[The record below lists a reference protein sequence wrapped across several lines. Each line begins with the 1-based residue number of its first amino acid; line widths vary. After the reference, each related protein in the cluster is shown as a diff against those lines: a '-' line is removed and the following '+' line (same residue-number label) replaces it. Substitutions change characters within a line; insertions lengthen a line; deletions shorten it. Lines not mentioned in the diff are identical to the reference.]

1 MMGEMMNIRNKFAA
15 CAAGA
20 MALLLAACGQ
30 KESAPPPVEA
40 QPVAA
45 APTPANEGAH
55 PEASPHG
62 DVTAHDAASG
72 TAAPAQG
79 MPPKKGDQKADPN
92 SDMAGMKMP
101 K

>member
-1 MMGEMMNIRNKFAA
+1 MNIRNKFAA

-30 KESAPPPVEA
+30 KESAPPPAEA
-40 QPVAA
+40 EPIAA

-55 PEASPHG
+55 TEASPHA
-62 DVTAHDAASG
+62 DATAHDAASG
-72 TAAPAQG
+72 TAAPAQD